1 MGIVT
6 DRTNFYAE
14 AGGQIYDTGVIVLAD
29 NPSVRF
35 VVTDVQLYGPF
46 VLHVG
51 RVEGGDIKV
60 R

>member
-1 MGIVT
+1 LGIVT
-6 DRTNFYAE
+6 DRTNFSAE
-14 AGGQIYDTGVIVLAD
+14 AGGQAADMGRIFLAD

-35 VVTDVQLYGPF
+35 TVADVRLYGPF

-51 RVEGGDIKV
+51 AAQGGDIKV